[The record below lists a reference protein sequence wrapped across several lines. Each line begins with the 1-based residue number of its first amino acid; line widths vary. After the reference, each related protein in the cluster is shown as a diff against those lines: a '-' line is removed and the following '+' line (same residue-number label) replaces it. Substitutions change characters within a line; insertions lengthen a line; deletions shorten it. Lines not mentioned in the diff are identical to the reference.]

1 VSRTPPRRAPEA
13 PARTAGTTAA
23 ARTTGTALDAD
34 TLALLERARTLEKHA
49 LARLV
54 SLVERDGTAA
64 RARRAALFRHLG
76 AHPER
81 FPARARVVGITGTP
95 GAGKSTL
102 VGRLALRLL
111 ERDARTSVAMLAI
124 DPSSVRSGGALLGD
138 RLRTQFPVGER
149 RLFFRSQ
156 ATGGELGGMG
166 RRTFAVARLLRHLVD
181 LVFIETVG
189 VGQSEIEV
197 SRLADLT
204 VLVLQPLAG
213 DHVQFMKA
221 GVMEVPDVFVI
232 NKCDEERLA
241 RRSLHE
247 LRATL
252 DYARVAAPQAT
263 IVRTSAVTGRGID
276 ELTGVVLAAPSRDP
290 DWSDRE
296 RVFLERAVADEY
308 GRFGLDALAAARAA
322 LPAGASYEDAE
333 AAALAAVRARLRD

>member
-1 VSRTPPRRAPEA
+1 MSR
-13 PARTAGTTAA
+13 PARPVPESSAG
-23 ARTTGTALDAD
+23 LDAE
-34 TLALLERARTLEKHA
+34 TEQLLERARTLEKHA

-54 SLVERDGTAA
+54 SLVERDSPDG
-64 RARRAALFRHLG
+64 RARRMALFRRLA

-81 FPARARVVGITGTP
+81 FPPRARIIGITGTP

-102 VGRLALRLL
+102 IGRLAMRLL
-111 ERDARTSVAMLAI
+111 ARDAETSVAMLAV
-124 DPSSVRSGGALLGD
+124 DPSSVQSGGALLGD
-138 RLRTQFPVGER
+138 RLRTHFPVGER

-166 RRTFAVARLLRHLVD
+166 RRTFAVARLLRYLVD
-181 LVFIETVG
+181 FVFIETVG

-204 VLVLQPLAG
+204 ILILQPLAG

-232 NKCDEERLA
+232 NKCDEESLA

-252 DYARVAAPQAT
+252 DYARVAAPEAT
-263 IVRTSAVTGRGID
+263 IVQTSAVTGRGID
-276 ELTGVVLAAPSRDP
+276 ELLDVIVDAPSRDP
-290 DWSDRE
+290 DWRERE
-296 RVFLERAVADEY
+296 RVFLEKAIAEAY
-308 GRFGLDALAAARAA
+308 GQFGLNLLAGVRAG
-322 LPAGASYEDAE
+322 LPAGTSYEEAE
-333 AAALAAVRARLRD
+333 AIAFDAVRLRLRD

>member
-1 VSRTPPRRAPEA
+1 VTRTPARPAPDGGA
-13 PARTAGTTAA
+13 ALDARTAE
-23 ARTTGTALDAD
+23 
-34 TLALLERARTLEKHA
+34 LLERARTLEKHA

-54 SLVERDGTAA
+54 TLVERDDAGG
-64 RARRAALFRHLG
+64 RPRRAALFRHLA

-81 FPARARVVGITGTP
+81 FPARARVIGITGTP

-102 VGRLALRLL
+102 IGRLAMRLL
-111 ERDARTSVAMLAI
+111 ERDAETSVAMLAV
-124 DPSSVRSGGALLGD
+124 DPSSVQSGGALLGD
-138 RLRTQFPVGER
+138 RLRTHFPVGER

-181 LVFIETVG
+181 FVFIETVG

-204 VLVLQPLAG
+204 ILVLQPLAG

-232 NKCDEERLA
+232 NKCDEESLA

-252 DYARVAAPQAT
+252 DYARVAAPEAT
-263 IVRTSAVTGRGID
+263 IVQTSAVTGRGID
-276 ELTGVVLAAPSRDP
+276 ELLEVIVRAPSRDP
-290 DWSDRE
+290 EWRERE
-296 RVFLERAVADEY
+296 RVFLEKAVGEEYGQFGLRLLADVRAGLPADTSYEEAEAVAFD
-308 GRFGLDALAAARAA
+308 
-322 LPAGASYEDAE
+322 
-333 AAALAAVRARLRD
+333 AVRLRLRD

>member
-1 VSRTPPRRAPEA
+1 VTRTPA
-13 PARTAGTTAA
+13 PAPDAA
-23 ARTTGTALDAD
+23 SGLDAD
-34 TLALLERARTLEKHA
+34 TEELLERARTLEKHA

-54 SLVERDGTAA
+54 SLVERDHAEG
-64 RARRAALFRHLG
+64 RVRRAALFRHLA

-81 FPARARVVGITGTP
+81 FPPRARVIGITGTP

-102 VGRLALRLL
+102 IGRLALRLL
-111 ERDARTSVAMLAI
+111 ARDAETSVAMLAV
-124 DPSSVRSGGALLGD
+124 DPSSVQSGGALLGD
-138 RLRTQFPVGER
+138 RLRTHFPVGER
-149 RLFFRSQ
+149 RLYFRSQ

-181 LVFIETVG
+181 FVFIETVG

-204 VLVLQPLAG
+204 ILILQPLAG

-232 NKCDEERLA
+232 NKCDEESLA

-252 DYARVAAPQAT
+252 DYARVAAPEAT
-263 IVRTSAVTGRGID
+263 IVQTSAVTGRGID
-276 ELTGVVLAAPSRDP
+276 ELLDVIVHAASRDP
-290 DWSDRE
+290 DWRE
-296 RVFLERAVADEY
+296 RERAFLEKAMADAYGQFGVGLLRAVRA
-308 GRFGLDALAAARAA
+308 GL
-322 LPAGASYEDAE
+322 PESASYEEAE
-333 AAALAAVRARLRD
+333 AVAFDAVRLRLRD

>member
-13 PARTAGTTAA
+13 PARASA
-23 ARTTGTALDAD
+23 ALDAETED
-34 TLALLERARTLEKHA
+34 LLERGRTLDKHA

-54 SLVERDGTAA
+54 SLVERDGAEA
-64 RARRAALFRHLG
+64 RARRAALFRHLA
-76 AHPER
+76 AHPDR
-81 FPARARVVGITGTP
+81 FPPRARVVGITGTP

-102 VGRLALRLL
+102 IGRLAMRLL
-111 ERDARTSVAMLAI
+111 ERHPETSVAMLAI
-124 DPSSVRSGGALLGD
+124 DPTSVRSGGALLGD
-138 RLRTQFPVGER
+138 RLRTHFPVGER
-149 RLFFRSQ
+149 RLVCRAQ

-181 LVFIETVG
+181 LVFVETVG

-204 VLVLQPLAG
+204 VLILQPLTG

-232 NKCDEERLA
+232 NKCDEESLA

-252 DYARVAAPQAT
+252 DFARVAAPEAR
-263 IVRTSAVTGRGID
+263 IVLTSGVTGRGID
-276 ELTGVVLAAPSRDP
+276 ELLDVVLAAPSRDP
-290 DWSDRE
+290 DWSGRE
-296 RVFLERAVADEY
+296 RVFLEKAVADEY
-308 GRFGLDALAAARAA
+308 GRFGLEALAAARAA
-322 LPAGASYEDAE
+322 LPAGASYEEAE
-333 AAALAAVRARLRD
+333 DAALDAVRARLRG